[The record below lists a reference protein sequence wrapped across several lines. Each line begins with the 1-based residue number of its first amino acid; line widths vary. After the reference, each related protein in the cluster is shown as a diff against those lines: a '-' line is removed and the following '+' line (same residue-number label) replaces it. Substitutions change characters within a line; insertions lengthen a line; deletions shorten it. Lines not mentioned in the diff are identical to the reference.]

1 MMKDYE
7 KPVMDVI
14 LLNGDVVTASCPD
27 DYSCPTETE
36 PICMWGDD

>member
-14 LLNGDVVTASCPD
+14 LLNGDVVTASCEY
-27 DYSCPTETE
+27 DYYCPTETE
-36 PICMWGDD
+36 HFCQWGDD

>member
-14 LLNGDVVTASCPD
+14 LLNGDVVTASPCGNE
-27 DYSCPTETE
+27 YSCTTETE
-36 PICMWGDD
+36 PICIWGD